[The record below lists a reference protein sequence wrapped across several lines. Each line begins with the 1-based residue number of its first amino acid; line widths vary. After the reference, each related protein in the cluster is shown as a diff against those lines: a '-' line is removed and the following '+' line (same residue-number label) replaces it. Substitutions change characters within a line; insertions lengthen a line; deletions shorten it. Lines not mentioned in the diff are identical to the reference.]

1 MRTSRAIAALLCCIA
16 PLSAA
21 RAPKKVPAKVAK
33 DSKTKVNPVIQK
45 WMRSLTLRDKV
56 AQLVVMPCY
65 GEAINTRSAQYR
77 KYVHEVRDLK
87 IGGLIVMGHVQGG
100 AVHNAEPFAMTA
112 FLNRMQRL
120 AKVPLLVSS
129 DFERGAS
136 MRVNSTTAWP
146 HNMAFAAA
154 RDLDDTRFEG
164 AFTAKEARALGV
176 NWVFAP
182 DADVNN
188 NPDNPVINTRSYGEN
203 PVEVAEHV
211 KAYIEGAHS
220 DPKNMVLVTA
230 KHFPGHGDT
239 AEDSHLGLA
248 RLDVDKVRINTVE
261 LAPFR
266 AAIAAGVDSVMTAHM
281 AVPAL
286 EPESIPA
293 TVSSNIL
300 TALLRKDLNFQ
311 GLTVTDAMDMRGLS
325 QLFPVGEASV
335 RAMEAGADVLLMPL
349 NADEAIKAVVAA
361 VDSGRLTKQRIDESV
376 LRVLTAKAQV
386 GLPNRRFVDVEGV
399 GDVIQSPEAD
409 ERAQNVA
416 DKAVTLVR
424 NEGKILPLAD
434 PDKSCVVILTENRN
448 RQQGTHIMDEIRRR
462 NTKTNVVLLD
472 PAMSKADLD
481 AAQGAPGCGAIVI
494 VAYANVSS
502 YRGSVALPGEF
513 TGFVNALLSGTA
525 PVAMISLGNPY
536 LVRSFPNVKTY
547 VATFST
553 AATSETAAVKA
564 MFGEIPISGHLP
576 VTIPGIAKYGDG
588 IQSPATRQ
596 ALPPVPTARIQTKHP
611 NRKGS

>member
-1 MRTSRAIAALLCCIA
+1 MRTSRAVAALLCCSA
-16 PLSAA
+16 LLFAA

-33 DSKTKVNPVIQK
+33 DSKPKVNPVIQK
-45 WMRSLTLRDKV
+45 WMRSLTLRDKI

-65 GEAINTRSAQYR
+65 GEAINTRSAVYR
-77 KYVHEVRDLK
+77 RYVHEVRDLK

-188 NPDNPVINTRSYGEN
+188 NPDNPVINTRSYSEN
-203 PVEVAEHV
+203 PEEVAAHV

-220 DPKNMVLVTA
+220 DPKNIVLVTV

-248 RLDVDKVRINTVE
+248 RLDADKTRINAVE

-286 EPESIPA
+286 EPENIPA

-311 GLTVTDAMDMRGLS
+311 GITVTDAMDMRGLS

-335 RAMEAGADVLLMPL
+335 RAIEAGDDVLLMPL

-386 GLPNRRFVDVEGV
+386 GLPNRRFVNVEGV

-416 DKAVTLVR
+416 DRAVTLVR
-424 NEGKILPLAD
+424 NEGKTLPLAD
-434 PDKSCVVILTENRN
+434 PDKSCVVILTEHRN

-462 NTKTNVVLLD
+462 NTKMNVSLLD
-472 PAMSKADLD
+472 PSMSKEDLD
-481 AAQGAPGCGAIVI
+481 AAQNAPGCDAIVI

-502 YRGSVALPGEF
+502 YRGNVALPGEF
-513 TGFVNALLSGTA
+513 TGFVNTLLSGAT

-547 VATFST
+547 IATFST
-553 AATSETAAVKA
+553 AATSETAAVKTL
-564 MFGEIPISGHLP
+564 FGEIPITGHLP
-576 VTIPGIAKYGDG
+576 VTIPGVAKYGDG
-588 IQSPATRQ
+588 IQTPATRQ
-596 ALPPVPTARIQTKHP
+596 ALPPTPTARIQTKHP

>member
-1 MRTSRAIAALLCCIA
+1 
-16 PLSAA
+16 
-21 RAPKKVPAKVAK
+21 
-33 DSKTKVNPVIQK
+33 
-45 WMRSLTLRDKV
+45 MRSLNLRDKV

-65 GEAINTRSAQYR
+65 GEAINARSAVYR
-77 KYVHEVRDLK
+77 RYVHEVRDLK

-286 EPESIPA
+286 EPENIPA

-376 LRVLTAKAQV
+376 LRVLAAKAQV

-553 AATSETAAVKA
+553 TATSETAAVKA

-588 IQSPATRQ
+588 IQTPATRQ
-596 ALPPVPTARIQTKHP
+596 ALPAVPTARIQTKHP